1 MAFINSPDRSREEFK
16 RRAISFIIA
25 LAIEALLIIAIL
37 SLSMQSVSQKL
48 AGTRMSTFD
57 VASASKS
64 APADA
69 AKAKAIT
76 QDVVVPD
83 TPVIPIPP
91 PLLSSPNKAK
101 PPPPPGDYIKVSKA
115 DFDAMDIS
123 KLPRQNEGSGG
134 GGNSGGGKNGAGMMG
149 PGEGPGGM
157 QLYPVAW
164 HREPTDAEL
173 SPYLAGVKRIPPG
186 AWAEIACRMIERYH
200 VENCRPLGES
210 PRGSGLAKALRL
222 ASWQFLVK
230 PPREGNKVLLGT
242 WVRIRFDF
250 GKLEKVDSMEE
261 Q

>member
-1 MAFINSPDRSREEFK
+1 MALIHSPDWDRSEFR

-37 SLSMQSVSQKL
+37 SLSMQSASQKL

-64 APADA
+64 APAA
-69 AKAKAIT
+69 AANAKVVT
-76 QDVVVPD
+76 QNVVVPN
-83 TPVIPIPP
+83 TPVPAIPP
-91 PLLSSPNKAK
+91 PLLPSPNKAK
-101 PPPPPGDYIKVSKA
+101 PPPPPGDFIKVSKA
-115 DFDAMDIS
+115 DLDAMDIS
-123 KLPRQNEGSGG
+123 KLPSSGG
-134 GGNSGGGKNGAGMMG
+134 DGNTGKGKGGAGMMG

-164 HREPTDAEL
+164 YREPTDAEL

-250 GKLEKVDSMEE
+250 GKLEKDEAVEE
-261 Q
+261 